1 MRCTRAATGEGQ
13 MSRWYESERKR
24 IAALIL
30 FAFFASAFTVVFV
43 AVLKVAV

>member
-1 MRCTRAATGEGQ
+1 

-30 FAFFASAFTVVFV
+30 FGFFASAFTFGLMAFWQV
-43 AVLKVAV
+43 A